1 MSGFTLSSAVL
12 IAACGNGT
20 DGEEGADPAEVGSV
34 GAMENYQ
41 AGDTFVA
48 TEPLELEILYRDLP
62 AYPLDKEWMFF
73 EVLEEEHNVSFETI
87 SVPLS
92 DWEERLSVTM
102 AAGDLPDY
110 STDIWA
116 GHETE
121 YVRSG
126 TVLPISDYVEYMPH
140 FQQRLDEWD
149 GVQEQI
155 DNLRFQD
162 GKYYV
167 LPGINENVQF
177 DFSLAYNKTV
187 FDEYGLEEPQSWD
200 ELRSALEVLK
210 EETGSTAPMTL
221 WWQGTQHSTLVELPL
236 TQLVDGGLWMVQCTM
251 KRKMNLCTHLWNKA
265 IKI

>member
-73 EVLEEEHNVSFETI
+73 EVL
-87 SVPLS
+87 
-92 DWEERLSVTM
+92 
-102 AAGDLPDY
+102 
-110 STDIWA
+110 
-116 GHETE
+116 
-121 YVRSG
+121 
-126 TVLPISDYVEYMPH
+126 
-140 FQQRLDEWD
+140 DEWD

-187 FDEYGLEEPQSWD
+187 LDEYGLEEPQSWD